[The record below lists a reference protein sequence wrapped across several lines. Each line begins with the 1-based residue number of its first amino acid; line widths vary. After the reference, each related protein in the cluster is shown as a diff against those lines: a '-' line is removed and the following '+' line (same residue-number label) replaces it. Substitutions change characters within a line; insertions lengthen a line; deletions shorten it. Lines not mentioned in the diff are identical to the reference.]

1 MPTQPVTRLLTAC
14 CLAIAA
20 SSSALHAQSAA
31 AGAPSSA
38 LPTVQLPPELDRVLR
53 DYERAWTAKDVTALA
68 GLFTADGMAL
78 PNGSAPAR
86 GAEAIAS
93 AYAKGAGM
101 PLSLRAIAFSQSQ
114 DFAHIVGGFA
124 PEAGKPDFGKFV
136 LVLRRADDGRWR
148 IAADID
154 NMNAF
159 PQRPAPAGAPA
170 AKP

>member
-1 MPTQPVTRLLTAC
+1 MPTQTAKRLLTAG

-20 SSSALHAQSAA
+20 ASPALHAQPA
-31 AGAPSSA
+31 AGGPPAASLPS
-38 LPTVQLPPELDRVLR
+38 VELPPALAQLLR
-53 DYERAWTAKDVTALA
+53 DYERAWTAKDVSALA

-86 GAEAIAS
+86 GAAAITS
-93 AYAKGAGM
+93 AYAQGAGG
-101 PLSLRAIAFSQSQ
+101 PLALRALAYAQSQ
-114 DFAHIVGGFA
+114 DFAYIVGGFA

-154 NMNAF
+154 NMNAL
-159 PQRPAPAGAPA
+159 PPRPAPAGPPP